1 MSKPLSQCWEIVH
14 TRVCTYI
21 YIYLYISL
29 FLCVY
34 LLVTYY
40 ISRLPLPLQKLNDM
54 CKPSIWADYIKE
66 FRPHLCC
73 CCPAQGNVCP
83 CLHVTVRYEMG
94 SSFTWPADTRRVR
107 LSVPVARNPANELI
121 NARRLMCAH
130 IKFGTTMMMMAIM
143 RAATASSC
151 SLGSRPTSLTAVNSL
166 VYLKVESHF
175 SFFLPPL

>member
-1 MSKPLSQCWEIVH
+1 MSSRATLSNWATSAWRH
-14 TRVCTYI
+14 TSSRNQRVMTT
-21 YIYLYISL
+21 
-29 FLCVY
+29 V
-34 LLVTYY
+34 
-40 ISRLPLPLQKLNDM
+40 
-54 CKPSIWADYIKE
+54 AH
-66 FRPHLCC
+66 RPHLCC
-73 CCPAQGNVCP
+73 CCPAQGNVCVCP

-94 SSFTWPADTRRVR
+94 SSFTWLADTRRVR

-130 IKFGTTMMMMAIM
+130 IKFGTTTMMMMAIM

-166 VYLKVESHF
+166 VYLKVALHF

>member
-1 MSKPLSQCWEIVH
+1 MSKPLLASAG
-14 TRVCTYI
+14 R
-21 YIYLYISL
+21 LYIDACAISIHL
-29 FLCVY
+29 SFFLCVY
-34 LLVTYY
+34 ILVTYY
-40 ISRLPLPLQKLNDM
+40 ISQLPLPLEKLNDM

-94 SSFTWPADTRRVR
+94 SSFTWLADTRRVR

-130 IKFGTTMMMMAIM
+130 IKFGTTTMMMMAIM